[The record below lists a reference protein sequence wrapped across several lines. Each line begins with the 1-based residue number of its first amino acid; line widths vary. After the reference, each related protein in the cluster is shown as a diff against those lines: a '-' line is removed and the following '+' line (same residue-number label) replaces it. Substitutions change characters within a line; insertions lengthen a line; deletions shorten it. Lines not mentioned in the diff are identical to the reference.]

1 MKKSMTILLAVINL
15 PLAAQWLNHPDPR
28 TPRSK
33 DGKPNLTA
41 PAPRLNG
48 KPDLSGLWQAERT
61 SENEF
66 TRVLGDD
73 FGKLEV
79 DLGDFN
85 KHAMN
90 VFWGVKPEEEPLRPE
105 GSAVLKQRN
114 QAEFP
119 FTHCLPAGV
128 PLVMFVY
135 AFKMIQA
142 PQEIVLLSETGDPAR
157 QIYTDGRSLPNDPE
171 SSWMGYSVGKWQ
183 GDTLVVESV
192 GFNPKSW
199 LDAFGHARSESMRI
213 TERFRRR
220 DFGHMD
226 LQLIVDDPKY
236 YTRPFTVTTGLRLI
250 PDSDVLEYVCAENE
264 KDRVHLGN

>member
-1 MKKSMTILLAVINL
+1 
-15 PLAAQWLNHPDPR
+15 
-28 TPRSK
+28 
-33 DGKPNLTA
+33 
-41 PAPRLNG
+41 
-48 KPDLSGLWQAERT
+48 
-61 SENEF
+61 
-66 TRVLGDD
+66 
-73 FGKLEV
+73 
-79 DLGDFN
+79 
-85 KHAMN
+85 
-90 VFWGVKPEEEPLRPE
+90 
-105 GSAVLKQRN
+105 
-114 QAEFP
+114 
-119 FTHCLPAGV
+119 
-128 PLVMFVY
+128 MFVY

-183 GDTLVVESV
+183 GDTLVVESI

-236 YTRPFTVTTGLRLI
+236 YTRPFTVTKG
-250 PDSDVLEYVCAENE
+250 EAECIE
-264 KDRVHLGN
+264 GMPGGESRCQVRIISGWRVI